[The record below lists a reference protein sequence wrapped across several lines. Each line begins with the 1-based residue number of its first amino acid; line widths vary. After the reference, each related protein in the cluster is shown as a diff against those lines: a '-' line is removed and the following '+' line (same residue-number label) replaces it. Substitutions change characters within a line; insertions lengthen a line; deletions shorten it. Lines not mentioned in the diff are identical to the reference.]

1 MNNISGWAFIHK
13 NPGSLLYGLIRNRIQ
28 RPRIYVGQI
37 IENLRKQEVESV
49 NGYKTDFKIVHDF
62 KSKKG
67 IIGFSSEHF
76 GNYEKVI
83 MGLRVSMLVGMDAV
97 HWGR

>member
-13 NPGSLLYGLIRNRIQ
+13 NPGPLLIRNRIQ

-49 NGYKTDFKIVHDF
+49 NGYNTDFKIVNDF

-67 IIGFSSEHF
+67 IIGFSSEHLW
-76 GNYEKVI
+76 NHEKVV
-83 MGLRVSMLVGMDAV
+83 MGLRVSMLVDMDAV